1 MQLTPLLGVVAGMV
15 LSLVLVALAVLVAL
29 KLRARQPLDK
39 LDKVAPKPK
48 IGSLE
53 SVEKNPDI
61 IPLNNGKE
69 QYFCKFTSEQM
80 FVYSLFYSVFIPYL
94 IFFGARRFFVP
105 LHFKGSQEEQ
115 TYRKTTTPSL
125 RNDLCPIL
133 LCLSNKLV
141 P

>member
-39 LDKVAPKPK
+39 FDKVVPKPT

-61 IPLNNGKE
+61 IPLNNGKFSDS
-69 QYFCKFTSEQM
+69 QTLQPHSRTCA
-80 FVYSLFYSVFIPYL
+80 SLKVCLVHAVINA
-94 IFFGARRFFVP
+94 FFGDFLAMEKILWP
-105 LHFKGSQEEQ
+105 HQEEP
-115 TYRKTTTPSL
+115 RHHPSQQ
-125 RNDLCPIL
+125 P
-133 LCLSNKLV
+133 
-141 P
+141 